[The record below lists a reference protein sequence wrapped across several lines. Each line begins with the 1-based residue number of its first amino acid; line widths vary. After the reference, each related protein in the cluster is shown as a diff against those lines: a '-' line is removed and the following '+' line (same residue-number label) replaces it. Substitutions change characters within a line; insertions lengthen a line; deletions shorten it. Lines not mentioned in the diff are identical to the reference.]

1 MHVVCVYLRLC
12 LRCWLCVGL
21 CAHVYTH
28 APTVTTVCLEPSAL
42 RSIHCGHSPEPS
54 GLTHPARP
62 HPPPPL
68 EASYLNATIWG
79 DSSHPPSFPSSQ
91 AWSGSHP
98 WREQVG
104 GGGGRRRLGG
114 PLEAERALYAAPSR
128 LSLTQASSYS
138 FAVVRRCPAVT
149 APPGVPGAPQP
160 GHCASPGP
168 GPHPVLTC
176 CSWEHEEPHR
186 PTHCGE
192 APLHHRQA
200 LTLLAP
206 SFPRA
211 PPWAN
216 GYRSHPLLQTPCL
229 LLPDPYQ
236 NCTEGKGLLPSPCV
250 PQLLTGAAG
259 ASFPAG
265 GWAALTLLPGAAL
278 SSLCPPLPT

>member
-1 MHVVCVYLRLC
+1 VTVFVCACTHMACVYLRLC

-21 CAHVYTH
+21 CMHVYTH

-42 RSIHCGHSPEPS
+42 HSLRTQPQALRPDS
-54 GLTHPARP
+54 SRP

-68 EASYLNATIWG
+68 AASYLNATIWG
-79 DSSHPPSFPSSQ
+79 DSSHPPSFPSSCKRWQ
-91 AWSGSHP
+91 AWSISCP

-104 GGGGRRRLGG
+104 GGGGRRLGG
-114 PLEAERALYAAPSR
+114 PLEAEWALYSAPFR

-138 FAVVRRCPAVT
+138 FPVVRRCPAVT
-149 APPGVPGAPQP
+149 APPGVPGTPQP
-160 GHCASPGP
+160 GHCASSGP

-200 LTLLAP
+200 LTLLLP

-211 PPWAN
+211 PTWAK
-216 GYRSHPLLQTPCL
+216 RCHSHPLP
-229 LLPDPYQ
+229 
-236 NCTEGKGLLPSPCV
+236 
-250 PQLLTGAAG
+250 
-259 ASFPAG
+259 
-265 GWAALTLLPGAAL
+265 
-278 SSLCPPLPT
+278 